1 MKKLTKEISFVF
13 YKANKDPSSILQ
25 TCNNT
30 EINVVCKISKTIIF
44 TIIELK
50 IATTDWWWQ
59 SKPTRIKR
67 GIIISGSV
75 T

>member
-1 MKKLTKEISFVF
+1 MKITTKGVLFGF

-25 TCNNT
+25 TCNNV

-50 IATTDWWWQ
+50 IASGDWWWQ
-59 SKPTRIKR
+59 FKQTGIKR
-67 GIIISGSV
+67 GIIISRSV